1 MKRYLI
7 LCLTLSIFCGCV
19 SVNLTHYNKPS
30 VVFSRIAVE
39 NEKERFIK
47 EYGINDKE
55 SFKEIEETA
64 VYRLNKTL
72 DIRNKII
79 DSLKIPLNKLTV
91 IDYTS
96 HDASGN
102 YEINYFFYED
112 NNYLKYFGRTNPSI
126 SLEKVNELEKNNV
139 ELYKI
144 YELFISN
151 KEESLSLKPNDGPIK
166 TYRITKIVD
175 NKVEYYVINSLDYK
189 AKRLSNKK
197 LLPL

>member
-7 LCLTLSIFCGCV
+7 LCIALSIFCGCV

-30 VVFSRIAVE
+30 IVFSRIAVE

-55 SFKEIEETA
+55 SFKEIEETK
-64 VYRLNKTL
+64 VFRLNKTL
-72 DIRNKII
+72 DIRKKII

-91 IDYTS
+91 IDFAS
-96 HDASGN
+96 HDVSGN
-102 YEINYFFYED
+102 YEINYFFYD
-112 NNYLKYFGRTNPSI
+112 DDIYLKYFNRETPNI
-126 SLEKVNELEKNNV
+126 IMENMDELAKINV
-139 ELYKI
+139 ELYKV

-151 KEESLSLKPNDGPIK
+151 KEESLSLKPTDEPIK

-175 NKVEYYVINSLDYK
+175 NKVEYYVISSLDYK
-189 AKRLSNKK
+189 VKRLSNKK
-197 LLPL
+197 LLTL